1 MMYIKLFESFE
12 KNLLEFTE
20 NHLAYL
26 MDDGF
31 SIRIFDSYLC
41 PQSSCKKISIGRLN
55 GFTWEQIVD
64 RFSPF
69 IYMLNKEY
77 RILEVVFYQSGGTQ
91 YQYDNNSDI
100 KRLLEGGADQ
110 YLINKFY
117 HMITIIVKE

>member
-1 MMYIKLFESFE
+1 
-12 KNLLEFTE
+12 
-20 NHLAYL
+20 
-26 MDDGF
+26 
-31 SIRIFDSYLC
+31 
-41 PQSSCKKISIGRLN
+41 
-55 GFTWEQIVD
+55 
-64 RFSPF
+64 
-69 IYMLNKEY
+69 MLNKEY